1 MRRSNARSAEPEE
14 HSASNAA
21 PTPAPGSSPGQA
33 PSPQAGGETTR
44 RGFIAGSLAL
54 GGLASVQVFSQRPA
68 LAQAAR
74 AERDADAVP
83 APERIQVRARPI
95 ESFDLRDRAGRRF
108 GALQFRSGLM
118 LTSPFRGFG
127 GLSALRLDPQ
137 GERFVAISDRG
148 VWFTGR
154 IVYNGAEMTGVAD
167 VEAAPLLGPDGQPL
181 TKRKWYDSEA
191 LAFDGATAYVG
202 YERVNQIVKFDFGR
216 DGVRAMGQP
225 VAVPPGLRKLPN
237 NKGIESLVV
246 VPKGLPLAGTLIAIS
261 ERGLDADRNII
272 GFLIGGKT
280 PGQFAVRR
288 TDDFDVSDAVLLP
301 SGQLLI
307 LERKFSW
314 IQGGH
319 IRIRRIAL
327 STLTPGAVVDGP
339 VLFNADLGQE
349 IDNMEGI
356 DAHLDAAGDTVLT
369 MVSDDNFSMLQRTLL
384 LQFTLVDD

>member
-1 MRRSNARSAEPEE
+1 M
-14 HSASNAA
+14 
-21 PTPAPGSSPGQA
+21 
-33 PSPQAGGETTR
+33 
-44 RGFIAGSLAL
+44 
-54 GGLASVQVFSQRPA
+54 
-68 LAQAAR
+68 AQATKAELDAYSIPA
-74 AERDADAVP
+74 AERIA
-83 APERIQVRARPI
+83 VRARPI
-95 ESFDLRDRAGRRF
+95 DQFDLRDRGGRRF
-108 GALQFRSGLM
+108 GALQFRSGLI

-127 GLSALRLDPQ
+127 GLSALRLDPK

-154 IVYNGAEMTGVAD
+154 IVYDGAAMAGVAD
-167 VEAAPLLGPDGQPL
+167 VEAAPLLGPDRQPL
-181 TKRKWYDSEA
+181 TKSKWYDSEA
-191 LAFDGATAYVG
+191 LAFDGGTAYVG

-216 DGVRAMGQP
+216 DGVRASGQP
-225 VAVPPGLRKLPN
+225 IAVPPGLRKLPN

-261 ERGLDADRNII
+261 ERGLDAGGNVV

-280 PGQFAVRR
+280 PGPFAVRR
-288 TDDFDVSDAVLLP
+288 SDNFDVSDAVLLP

-314 IQGGH
+314 IEGVH

-327 STLTPGAVVDGP
+327 ATLVPGATVDGP
-339 VLFNADLGQE
+339 VLFNADLGHE
-349 IDNMEGI
+349 IDNMEGL
-356 DAHLDAAGDTVLT
+356 DAHQDAAGDTVLT